1 MRSTPPLTGRR
12 AQGQSRLLISV
23 HRQEGQEEPPAG
35 TQAAAASS
43 STATAAQETHVLD
56 LVCDA
61 CLVDVVVV
69 VVVVEGAAFSFV
81 ARVAVRFGADGV
93 AGRAARDA

>member
-69 VVVVEGAAFSFV
+69 VVVEGAAFSFV